1 MASSSSSPPQ
11 SSHQFL
17 TSVLSRRGPS
27 ALPYAE
33 DVKWMI
39 RQHFLSLAD
48 AFPALH
54 PQTAAYTHNDGRT
67 VNLLRVE
74 GNIPMVYLQVTYYI
88 PIVVWL
94 MEAYPRQPPCV
105 YVNPTRQMVIKRPHP
120 HVNPSGL
127 VSLPYLQN
135 WIYPTSNLA
144 DLARNLSLVFGRDPP
159 LYSQQPRPN
168 LNPNSI
174 PPRAFRPSSPHRP
187 AADRTQVHRNAVNR
201 LADRLH
207 GDSEVL
213 RKTREAEME
222 ELFNAQA
229 VLRQRE
235 EQISKGLREMQDEKE
250 GLELQLQ
257 MILINSDIM
266 EAWLRENQGKRVID
280 VENAFEY
287 SDFVSRQMLECS
299 SSDLAI
305 DDVIYALDK
314 ALQEGSIPFDQYL
327 KNVRM
332 LSREQFLHRAMSA
345 KARATQLQAHV
356 SSMAQRASSQYV
368 I

>member
-120 HVNPSGL
+120 H
-127 VSLPYLQN
+127 
-135 WIYPTSNLA
+135 
-144 DLARNLSLVFGRDPP
+144 
-159 LYSQQPRPN
+159 
-168 LNPNSI
+168 
-174 PPRAFRPSSPHRP
+174 
-187 AADRTQVHRNAVNR
+187 
-201 LADRLH
+201 
-207 GDSEVL
+207 
-213 RKTREAEME
+213 
-222 ELFNAQA
+222 
-229 VLRQRE
+229 

-266 EAWLRENQGKRVID
+266 EAWLRENQGKRVMD

-287 SDFVSRQMLECS
+287 SDFVSSQMLECS

-345 KARATQLQAHV
+345 KARATQLQVHV
-356 SSMAQRASSQYV
+356 SSMAQRASS
-368 I
+368 

>member
-1 MASSSSSPPQ
+1 
-11 SSHQFL
+11 
-17 TSVLSRRGPS
+17 
-27 ALPYAE
+27 
-33 DVKWMI
+33 
-39 RQHFLSLAD
+39 
-48 AFPALH
+48 
-54 PQTAAYTHNDGRT
+54 
-67 VNLLRVE
+67 
-74 GNIPMVYLQVTYYI
+74 
-88 PIVVWL
+88 
-94 MEAYPRQPPCV
+94 
-105 YVNPTRQMVIKRPHP
+105 
-120 HVNPSGL
+120 
-127 VSLPYLQN
+127 
-135 WIYPTSNLA
+135 
-144 DLARNLSLVFGRDPP
+144 
-159 LYSQQPRPN
+159 
-168 LNPNSI
+168 
-174 PPRAFRPSSPHRP
+174 
-187 AADRTQVHRNAVNR
+187 
-201 LADRLH
+201 
-207 GDSEVL
+207 
-213 RKTREAEME
+213 ME

-266 EAWLRENQGKRVID
+266 EAWLRENQGKRVMD

-287 SDFVSRQMLECS
+287 SDFVSSQMLECS

-356 SSMAQRASSQYV
+356 SSMAQRASS
-368 I
+368 

>member
-1 MASSSSSPPQ
+1 
-11 SSHQFL
+11 
-17 TSVLSRRGPS
+17 
-27 ALPYAE
+27 
-33 DVKWMI
+33 
-39 RQHFLSLAD
+39 
-48 AFPALH
+48 
-54 PQTAAYTHNDGRT
+54 
-67 VNLLRVE
+67 
-74 GNIPMVYLQVTYYI
+74 
-88 PIVVWL
+88 
-94 MEAYPRQPPCV
+94 
-105 YVNPTRQMVIKRPHP
+105 
-120 HVNPSGL
+120 
-127 VSLPYLQN
+127 
-135 WIYPTSNLA
+135 
-144 DLARNLSLVFGRDPP
+144 
-159 LYSQQPRPN
+159 
-168 LNPNSI
+168 
-174 PPRAFRPSSPHRP
+174 
-187 AADRTQVHRNAVNR
+187 
-201 LADRLH
+201 
-207 GDSEVL
+207 
-213 RKTREAEME
+213 ME

-266 EAWLRENQGKRVID
+266 EAWLRENQGKRVMD

>member
-1 MASSSSSPPQ
+1 MASLSSSPPQ

-144 DLARNLSLVFGRDPP
+144 DLARNLSLV
-159 LYSQQPRPN
+159 
-168 LNPNSI
+168 
-174 PPRAFRPSSPHRP
+174 AFRPSSPHRP

-235 EQISKGLREMQDEKE
+235 SRFRRVEEMQDEKE

-266 EAWLRENQGKRVID
+266 EAWLRENQGRG
-280 VENAFEY
+280 
-287 SDFVSRQMLECS
+287 QMLECS

-314 ALQEGSIPFDQYL
+314 ALQEGQSL
-327 KNVRM
+327 R
-332 LSREQFLHRAMSA
+332 SQFLHRAMSA
-345 KARATQLQAHV
+345 KARLHSCRLMSLVWPRGHHHNTL
-356 SSMAQRASSQYV
+356 YENPCL
-368 I
+368 